1 MWTLTSLEGGMS
13 IFLFCGLLGAV
24 AGPTVLILSQSIARD
39 KPLSWGL
46 VAMVGWVPLL
56 SAGAFLSATLI
67 YVIRVVPSA
76 AAAVVAW
83 MVILGFL
90 LALIDWSCHQLPH
103 RVVAVLLAGGLVQFG
118 VIGVAERSVGPFAR
132 AGAAAV
138 VVFVVWFVIYLRL
151 RADLGFGD
159 VTLAATFAAFLGW
172 FGWRYVLF
180 GLTAGL
186 VLAAISNLAL
196 LASRRIKSRDRTALG
211 PALIVGS
218 IYTILH
224 A

>member
-1 MWTLTSLEGGMS
+1 MWTLTSLEGSMS
-13 IFLFCGLLGAV
+13 IFLLWGSLGAV
-24 AGPTVLILSQSIARD
+24 AGPTFLTLSHSIARD
-39 KPLSWGL
+39 KPLSWDL
-46 VAMVGWVPLL
+46 LATIGWLPLL
-56 SAGAFLSATLI
+56 SAGLFLSTALI
-67 YVIRVVPSA
+67 YVTRMVPSA
-76 AAAVVAW
+76 AVAVVAW

-90 LALIDWSCHQLPH
+90 LALIDWSCHRLPH
-103 RVVAVLLAGGLVQFG
+103 RVVAVLLAGGLIQFS
-118 VIGVAERSVGPFAR
+118 VIGVVQRSVGPLAR

-180 GLTAGL
+180 GLTTGL

-196 LASRRIKSRDRTALG
+196 LTSRRINSHDRTALG

>member
-1 MWTLTSLEGGMS
+1 MWTLTSPDGGTL
-13 IFLFCGLLGAV
+13 IFLFYGLLGAV
-24 AGPTVLILSQSIARD
+24 AGPTILVLSQSIARD
-39 KPLSWGL
+39 KPLSWNL
-46 VAMVGWVPLL
+46 VAVIGWVPLL
-56 SAGAFLSATLI
+56 SASAFLGATLI
-67 YVIRVVPSA
+67 YVIREVPSA
-76 AAAVVAW
+76 AVAVVAW
-83 MVILGFL
+83 MMILGLL

-103 RVVAVLLAGGLVQFG
+103 RIVGLLLAGGLVQFS
-118 VIGVAERSVGPFAR
+118 VIAIAQDSVGPLAR

-138 VVFVVWFVIYLRL
+138 VVLLVGLMIYLRL

-159 VTLAATFAAFLGW
+159 VTLAAAFAAFLGW

-180 GLTAGL
+180 GLTSGL

-196 LASRRIKSRDRTALG
+196 LASRRINSRDRTALG
-211 PALIVGS
+211 PALIAGS